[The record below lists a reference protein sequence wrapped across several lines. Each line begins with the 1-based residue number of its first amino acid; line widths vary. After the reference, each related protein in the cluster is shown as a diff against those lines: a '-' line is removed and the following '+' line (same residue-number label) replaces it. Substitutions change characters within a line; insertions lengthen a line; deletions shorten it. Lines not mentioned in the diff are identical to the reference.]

1 MVVKSEPAGNDS
13 SHGKTL
19 KPSTIMHLVYAVYP
33 SFAMLA
39 GMQLD
44 LFTALDDKALTAKS
58 LADSLGVLE
67 DRIAPLLYSLVAAG
81 LLELKDGFF
90 SNTEEAGEFLVCRRP
105 NFMGSM
111 SGFYRKLWNAALNT
125 AESIRTGK
133 PKLKID
139 WQALPE
145 EELLTFFKT
154 QFHSSLRA
162 GKEIADKLDFSEFG
176 RLLDAGGGT
185 GGVCI
190 GICNKYPH
198 IQATVADFP
207 KVVQVTERFIK
218 EAGMSGRITV
228 SPTDLSTDRPE
239 GQYDVAILR
248 AFIQTIS
255 KEQARTVLKNIAQSI
270 VPGGRIYIIGGI
282 LENSRLSPLSSLGMG
297 LVFLNFYDDG
307 RAYTE
312 KEHEE
317 MLTAAGF
324 TAIVPDHEAL
334 SDGMGIISAR
344 RLCRLKESKKLYI
357 QH

>member
-1 MVVKSEPAGNDS
+1 MEGEKMRVGSESVGNDS
-13 SHGKTL
+13 SHEKTL
-19 KPSTIMHLVYAVYP
+19 KPTTIMHHVYGVYP

-44 LFTALDDKALTAKS
+44 LFTALDSKALTAKN
-58 LADSLGVLE
+58 LADCLGVLE
-67 DRIAPLLYSLVAAG
+67 DRITPLLYSLVAAG
-81 LLELKDGFF
+81 LLKMEDGFF
-90 SNTEEAGEFLVCRRP
+90 SNTEEADAFLVRGGP
-105 NFMGSM
+105 NYMGSM
-111 SGFYRKLWNAALNT
+111 SGFYSKLWNAALNT

-139 WQALPE
+139 WQTLPE

-154 QFHSSLRA
+154 QFHSSLRS

-176 RLLDAGGGT
+176 TLLDAGGGT

-207 KVVQVTERFIK
+207 KVVQVTERFIE
-218 EAGMSGRITV
+218 EAGMSGRIAV
-228 SPTDLSTDRPE
+228 SPTDLSTNRPE

-248 AFIQTIS
+248 AFLQTIS
-255 KEQARTVLKNIAQSI
+255 KERARTVLKNIGLSM

-282 LENSRLSPLSSLGMG
+282 LENSCLSPPSSLGMG

-312 KEHEE
+312 KEHDE

-324 TAIVPDHEAL
+324 TDIVLEHEAL
-334 SDGMGIISAR
+334 SDGMGIIGAR
-344 RLCRLKESKKLYI
+344 RL
-357 QH
+357 

>member
-1 MVVKSEPAGNDS
+1 MDGEKMAVKSEPAGNDS
-13 SHGKTL
+13 SHGKPL
-19 KPSTIMHLVYAVYP
+19 KPSTIMHLVYGVYP

-44 LFTALDDKALTAKS
+44 LFTALDIKALTAKS
-58 LADSLGVLE
+58 LAGSLGVLE

-81 LLELKDGFF
+81 LLKMEDGFF
-90 SNTEEAGEFLVCRRP
+90 SNTEEAAAFLVRGGP
-105 NFMGSM
+105 AYMGSM
-111 SGFYRKLWNAALNT
+111 SGFYSKLWNAALNT

-139 WQALPE
+139 WQSLPE
-145 EELLTFFKT
+145 EELLTFFRS

-162 GKEIADKLDFSEFG
+162 GKEIADKLDFSGFG

-190 GICNKYPH
+190 GICHKYPN

-207 KVVQVTERFIK
+207 KVVRVTERYIK
-218 EAGMSGRITV
+218 EAGMSGRIGI
-228 SPTDLSTDRPE
+228 SATDLYTDRPE

-248 AFIQTIS
+248 AFLQTIS
-255 KEQARTVLKNIAQSI
+255 KEQACTALKNIGLSMA
-270 VPGGRIYIIGGI
+270 PGGRIYIIGSI
-282 LENSRLSPLSSLGMG
+282 LENSCLSPQSSLGMG

-307 RAYTE
+307 RSYTE

-317 MLTAAGF
+317 MLTSAGF
-324 TAIVPDHEAL
+324 TDIVPEHEAL

-344 RLCRLKESKKLYI
+344 RL
-357 QH
+357 

>member
-1 MVVKSEPAGNDS
+1 MAVRTEPVENDS

-19 KPSTIMHLVYAVYP
+19 KPSTIMHLVYGAYP

-44 LFTALDDKALTAKS
+44 LFTALSSKALTAKS

-67 DRIAPLLYSLVAAG
+67 DKITPLLYSLVAAD
-81 LLELKDGFF
+81 LLELEDGFF
-90 SNTEEAGEFLVCRRP
+90 SNTEEAGAFLVRGRP
-105 NFMGSM
+105 NYIGSM
-111 SGFYRKLWNAALNT
+111 SGFYSKLWNAALHT

-139 WQALPE
+139 WQTLPE
-145 EELLTFFKT
+145 EELLTFFKS

-162 GKEIADKLDFSEFG
+162 GKEIADKLDFSELE

-190 GICNKYPH
+190 GICNKYPY

-207 KVVQVTERFIK
+207 KVVQVTVRFIE
-218 EAGMSGRITV
+218 EAGMSGRIAV
-228 SPTDLSTDRPE
+228 SPTDLCTDRPE
-239 GQYDVAILR
+239 GQYDAAILR
-248 AFIQTIS
+248 ALLQTIS
-255 KEQARTVLKNIAQSI
+255 KEQARTVLKNIGLSMA
-270 VPGGRIYIIGGI
+270 PGGRIYIIGSI
-282 LENSRLSPLSSLGMG
+282 LENSCLAPPSSLGMG

-307 RAYTE
+307 RSYTE

-317 MLTAAGF
+317 MLTTAGF
-324 TAIVPDHEAL
+324 TDIVLEHEAL

-344 RLCRLKESKKLYI
+344 RL
-357 QH
+357 